1 MGRTQR
7 RHGVSGHLRHRGFEE
22 SFDKIMPP
30 DVYGY
35 NHCGFSFKDLQPWS
49 VKFED
54 FLKAELDP
62 VRQKHLKLLLLP
74 IHKAM
79 VQADLPKLVE
89 CPEGLKPDREIS
101 SDYQLSVNRL
111 FQLGREVGISNIA
124 RAAATSRP
132 WSGRSAAACGPNPI
146 STSAPTDDGTAAPGS
161 GGGIRLVRIPA
172 ANGAVAC
179 AQRDLRRLEMARPR
193 LVRELPRRGV
203 VAPQV
208 PHNRQPQR
216 HDGAGAEPLS

>member
-1 MGRTQR
+1 MGRAQR
-7 RHGVSGHLRHRGFEE
+7 RHGVSGRLRHRGFEE
-22 SFDKIMPP
+22 SLRQDHAP

-101 SDYQLSVNRL
+101 FRL
-111 FQLGREVGISNIA
+111 PAVGEPPLPARTPNLGVSNIA

-146 STSAPTDDGTAAPGS
+146 STSAPTDDGTAAPAPAVGS
-161 GGGIRLVRIPA
+161 GSSGSRRPTA
-172 ANGAVAC
+172 PSAC
-179 AQRDLRRLEMARPR
+179 APARPTS
-193 LVRELPRRGV
+193 VGNGTTP
-203 VAPQV
+203 
-208 PHNRQPQR
+208 
-216 HDGAGAEPLS
+216 AGARTTTSRSRRPSSA